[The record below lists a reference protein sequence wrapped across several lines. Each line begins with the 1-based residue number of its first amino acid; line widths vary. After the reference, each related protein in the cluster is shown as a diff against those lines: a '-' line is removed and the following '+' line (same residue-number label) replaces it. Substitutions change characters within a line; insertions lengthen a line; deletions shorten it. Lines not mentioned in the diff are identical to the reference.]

1 MFLSKTHRGDG
12 AVAPLFGGTEA
23 TPLLPDLDLLARM
36 PIPLR
41 RPFKQAAETV
51 ARRHGLRICA
61 LMGGEWYA
69 PFDGLTHG
77 EDPRPAMVVTPWTP
91 EVLCDHL
98 LRTAE
103 PSSAVVPSTDAA
115 CPELIDPLGAF
126 GVFAAIPLVFLV
138 DHARL
143 AERAPPRCWADLLG
157 PDWRG
162 DVVFGGWRPHA
173 GVPFSD
179 YNQFL
184 LLCLLEEFGED
195 GVRAFA
201 ASVKG
206 LQHNVV
212 SARTAGGE
220 GGLGGAVTILP
231 WMQAEMAPRR
241 RRVSVVWPEDGAYA
255 MPIGFVQRPEMAE
268 RLRPLLD
275 TLIGAEFGRMLARN
289 CYPPTTGAVAGV
301 FPAGASVK
309 WPGWERVRQGGMAA
323 RAAQAGRL
331 FFASWGGD

>member
-1 MFLSKTHRGDG
+1 MFLAKTQRGDEDATILSG
-12 AVAPLFGGTEA
+12 AVET
-23 TPLLPDLDLLARM
+23 LDLLARM

-41 RPFKQAAETV
+41 RPFKLAAEAV
-51 ARRHGLRICA
+51 ARGHDLRIRA
-61 LMGGEWYA
+61 VMGGAWDA
-69 PFDGLTHG
+69 PFDDLMRA
-77 EDPRPAMVVTPWTP
+77 PVRRPAMVLTPWTP
-91 EVLCDHL
+91 EALCDDL
-98 LRTAE
+98 VRLAE
-103 PSSAVVPSTDAA
+103 PSSALVPA
-115 CPELIDPLGAF
+115 CGGLADPLGAF

-143 AERAPPRCWADLLG
+143 AGRTPPRRWSDLLG

-162 DVVFGGWRPHA
+162 EVVFGGWRPHA

-184 LLCLLEEFGED
+184 LLCLLEEFGVD

-231 WMQAEMAPRR
+231 WMQAAMAPRR
-241 RRVSVVWPEDGAYA
+241 DRVSVLWPEDGAYA
-255 MPIGFVQRPEMAE
+255 MPIGFVQRAEAAE
-268 RLRPLLD
+268 RLRPLVDML
-275 TLIGAEFGRMLARN
+275 TGAEFGKVLARN
-289 CYPPTTGAVAGV
+289 CYPPIT
-301 FPAGASVK
+301 ASLPGPLK

-323 RAAQAGRL
+323 RAALAGQL
-331 FFASWGGD
+331 FFAAWGG